1 MVKALT
7 NPFRDRPLPLGSIIT
22 AAGKRLSAE
31 LDASLRSAG
40 FPDLRA
46 AHAPVFMAVD
56 PTGTRVTELAERTK
70 MTKQAVGELVSYL
83 SQHGYVS
90 IAPDSTDRRAK
101 QIILTAR
108 GWEAIEVGQRV
119 IADFDRWLDTA
130 VGAERVAQLREAL
143 IRIIETDPA
152 ER

>member
-1 MVKALT
+1 
-7 NPFRDRPLPLGSIIT
+7 
-22 AAGKRLSAE
+22 
-31 LDASLRSAG
+31 
-40 FPDLRA
+40 
-46 AHAPVFMAVD
+46 MAVD
-56 PTGTRVTELAERTK
+56 ATGTRVTELAERTK

-90 IAPDSTDRRAK
+90 IAPDATDRRAK
-101 QIILTAR
+101 QILLTAR